1 MKHALFPL
9 RDFPFQ
15 TQKNAPLEECVFFI
29 DSSKGS
35 LGVVVSM
42 KQLVSLFASG
52 FTEELSIE
60 SLDVGVLVRKTQ
72 SLLFILGVDTFHAL
86 FKERGIAVEE
96 GLSAAVDT
104 TAGAGHDF
112 NSLEAVGILTDHVK
126 HLAGVTQTGADS
138 HVDGFSGSN
147 LNRGFFD
154 AVKSADSAEVDGV
167 AFQILAVEHVVD
179 GTAGSLKHT
188 AGNAEDVGGAGGL
201 TQGAVKLIVIH
212 VGKVDTGFAEHLAEF
227 AGGDNV
233 VHIADAVLA
242 ELGTGGLVLLGLAGH
257 DGNNHQISGLHAD
270 LLSIVALGDGAEHLL
285 GRFAAGRNVE
295 QIGVVVLDE
304 VDPAGA
310 AAGQDGQ
317 VLAALDALNDLG
329 ALFHDGEVSG
339 EVGIKDLVKAQSA
352 ESGNHLAGDRS
363 TGLKAEFLTHS
374 HADGGSSLHDNSL
387 GGVVDGGPDFFHI
400 ADTGDGTH
408 GADVDTL
415 SAEGTV
421 GFSQGDHAGGTDLGG
436 KSAAVT
442 GQGADGLNFVTDGL
456 AAAAHDALG
465 KVAHD
470 GFAGGVR
477 LKTVLGAGEGDLFN
491 AELSSEHTQFAVL
504 VLGAGQ
510 TLLGV
515 VTEHKL
521 KNGAAGIESALAV
534 GVDHHAFHNRSG
546 TGGSQIAAAFNFD
559 HADTAA
565 GRLVGNAAAEFVP
578 IAEGRDLDIE
588 LTGGV
593 QNGGTGRY
601 SDLFP
606 IDGKIDSIHCCTH
619 FLTIAFLGH
628 PPIQAPH
635 LIHLAVSMT

>member
-1 MKHALFPL
+1 MI
-9 RDFPFQ
+9 
-15 TQKNAPLEECVFFI
+15 V
-29 DSSKGS
+29 
-35 LGVVVSM
+35 GVEQVMCFLAAGLAQEFSV
-42 KQLVSLFASG
+42 
-52 FTEELSIE
+52 E
-60 SLDVGVLVRKTQ
+60 SFDITVLVRKTQ
-72 SLLFILGVDTFHAL
+72 SLFLILGVDTFHAL
-86 FKERGIAVEE
+86 FKERSIAVEE

-104 TAGAGHDF
+104 AAGTSHDLDC
-112 NSLEAVGILTDHVK
+112 LEAVGILTDHIQ
-126 HLAGVTQTGADS
+126 HLAGVAQTGADGNI
-138 HVDGFSGSN
+138 DGFSGSD
-147 LNRGFFD
+147 LHSGFLD

-179 GTAGSLKHT
+179 GTAGSFKHT
-188 AGNAEDVGGAGGL
+188 AGDAEDVGGAGGL
-201 TQGAVKLIVIH
+201 TQGAVVLIVIQI
-212 VGKVDTGFAEHLAEF
+212 GKVDTGFTEHLAEF

-233 VHIADAVLA
+233 VNVTDAVLA
-242 ELGTGGLVLLGLAGH
+242 EFRTGSFVFLCLAGH
-257 DGNNHQISGLHAD
+257 DGNNHQISRLHAD

-295 QIGVVVLDE
+295 QIRIVVLDE

-317 VLAALDALNDLG
+317 ILAALDTLNDLS

-339 EVGIKDLVKAQSA
+339 EVGVKDLVEAQST
-352 ESGNHLAGDRS
+352 ESGDQLAGDRHAGFKS
-363 TGLKAEFLTHS
+363 EFLTHS
-374 HADGGSSLHDNSL
+374 HADGGSGLNDNSL
-387 GGVVDGGPDFFHI
+387 GGVVDGSPDFFHI
-400 ADTGDGTH
+400 ADTGDGTN
-408 GADVDTL
+408 GADIDAL

-421 GFSQGDHAGGTDLGG
+421 GIGEGDHAGGADLGG

-442 GQGADGLNFVTDGL
+442 GQGADGLNFVTDSF

-477 LKTVLGAGEGDLFN
+477 LKTVLGSGEGDLFN

-515 VTEHKL
+515 VAEHEL
-521 KNGAAGIESALAV
+521 KDGAAGIESTLAV
-534 GVDHHAFHNRSG
+534 GVDHHAFHDRSG

-565 GRLVGNAAAEFVP
+565 GGLVGNAAAEFVP

>member
-1 MKHALFPL
+1 MI
-9 RDFPFQ
+9 
-15 TQKNAPLEECVFFI
+15 V
-29 DSSKGS
+29 
-35 LGVVVSM
+35 GVEQVMCFLAAGLAQEFSV
-42 KQLVSLFASG
+42 
-52 FTEELSIE
+52 E
-60 SLDVGVLVRKTQ
+60 SFDITVLVRKTQ
-72 SLLFILGVDTFHAL
+72 SLFLILGVDTFHAL
-86 FKERGIAVEE
+86 FKERSIAVEE

-104 TAGAGHDF
+104 AAGTSHDLDC
-112 NSLEAVGILTDHVK
+112 LEAVGILTDHIQ
-126 HLAGVTQTGADS
+126 HLAGVAQTGADGNI
-138 HVDGFSGSN
+138 DGFSGSD
-147 LNRGFFD
+147 LHSGFLD

-179 GTAGSLKHT
+179 GTAGSFKHT

-201 TQGAVKLIVIH
+201 TQGAVVLIVIQI
-212 VGKVDTGFAEHLAEF
+212 GKVDTGFTEHLAEF

-233 VHIADAVLA
+233 VNVTDAVLA
-242 ELGTGGLVLLGLAGH
+242 EFRTGSFVFLCLAGH

-295 QIGVVVLDE
+295 QIRIVVLDE

-317 VLAALDALNDLG
+317 ILAALDTLNDLS

-339 EVGIKDLVKAQSA
+339 EVGVKDLVEAQST
-352 ESGNHLAGDRS
+352 ESGDQLAGDRHAGFKS
-363 TGLKAEFLTHS
+363 EFLTHS
-374 HADGGSSLHDNSL
+374 HADGGSGLNDNSL
-387 GGVVDGGPDFFHI
+387 GGVVDGSPDFFHI

-408 GADVDTL
+408 GADIDAL

-421 GFSQGDHAGGTDLGG
+421 GIGEGDHAGGADLGR

-442 GQGADGLNFVTDGL
+442 GQGADGLNFVTDGF

-515 VTEHKL
+515 VAEHEL
-521 KNGAAGIESALAV
+521 KDGAAGIESTLAV
-534 GVDHHAFHNRSG
+534 GVDHHAFHDRSC

-565 GRLVGNAAAEFVP
+565 GGLVGNAAAEFVP